1 MSVSTSRNREK
12 KHRRDGTEKKRDTKK
27 DWTKKKIK
35 EITDVVHELTD
46 EEFEDLPES
55 LKKTLKVLRK
65 LICVVIS
72 LHKLFCSIHP

>member
-12 KHRRDGTEKKRDTKK
+12 KLRRDGTEKKRDTKK
-27 DWTKKKIK
+27 EDWTKKKIK

-55 LKKTLKVLRK
+55 LKITLKVLRK
-65 LICVVIS
+65 
-72 LHKLFCSIHP
+72 